1 MKDSLVIALDA
12 EDIVDRLCAF
22 PDDSGDREV
31 PLDSIDRS
39 PSTAAMPDINLGDRK
54 SYPSPTG

>member
-1 MKDSLVIALDA
+1 MVTTLDA

-22 PDDSGDREV
+22 PDDSGDQEGA
-31 PLDSIDRS
+31 LDSIERS
-39 PSTAAMPDINLGDRK
+39 PSTAAMPDINLGDRE